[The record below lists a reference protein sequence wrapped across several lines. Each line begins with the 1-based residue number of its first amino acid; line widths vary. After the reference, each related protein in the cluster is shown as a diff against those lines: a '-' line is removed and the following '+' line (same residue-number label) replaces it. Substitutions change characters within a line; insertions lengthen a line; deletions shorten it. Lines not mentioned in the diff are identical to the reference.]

1 MVFPICSLLIIYNFQ
16 FSIFTFN
23 LSTNNII
30 TIIINYVTM
39 DLNLAFVLLSMVI
52 FKGKEALSFTGP
64 VGNACTSIDLSL
76 SYKHDNFHIR
86 RLHHLCMI
94 GTGFSF
100 NDGVQILVSVQKPLG
115 LVLEQD
121 LTTNDSAGAIKVV
134 GMDPD
139 GSAARA
145 GVQEGDVLIAVQ
157 NMSVDSK
164 DLDEVLGFIGSAP
177 RVVNLRLLRGD
188 NLT

>member
-1 MVFPICSLLIIYNFQ
+1 
-16 FSIFTFN
+16 
-23 LSTNNII
+23 
-30 TIIINYVTM
+30 
-39 DLNLAFVLLSMVI
+39 MVI

-64 VGNACTSIDLSL
+64 VGNACTSIDLS
-76 SYKHDNFHIR
+76 YKDDNFHFC